1 MGITGEEMMG
11 NGIRQVEE
19 TSSEDYEDFSLCS
32 TEFIV
37 VQERNE
43 MI

>member
-1 MGITGEEMMG
+1 MGSAGEEMMG
-11 NGIRQVEE
+11 NGIRQGEE
-19 TSSEDYEDFSLCS
+19 TSSEGYEDFSLCS

-37 VQERNE
+37 VQGRSE